1 MQHCHVATM
10 VSEVVKVGYLMQGGI
25 LIVHNF
31 VNTHERWLSC
41 IYLLSVHH
49 SESTKCSLA
58 LFSVQLLLKS
68 DPLTYLDKITQAENR
83 WKRSPKKNHNYSQ
96 R

>member
-1 MQHCHVATM
+1 MLKTVNLKLKLKPCARRCSDSAVLMQHCHVATM

-49 SESTKCSLA
+49 SESTNMFIGVIFCS
-58 LFSVQLLLKS
+58 
-68 DPLTYLDKITQAENR
+68 TIT
-83 WKRSPKKNHNYSQ
+83 KV
-96 R
+96 